1 MATVTFRDAIREAL
15 REEMRRDKNVFI
27 IGEDVAEYG
36 GPFKTTKGLLEE
48 FGKERVRNAPI
59 SESAII
65 GAALGASLVGMRPVV
80 EISYIDFTLCCT
92 DQIVNQIA
100 KIRYMFGGK
109 ARPAIVIRTTGG
121 GGRSSAAQHAQCLEA
136 LYVHIPGLYV
146 VMPSTPKDAKGLLKS
161 AIRDDNPVM
170 FIEHKMLYNEQG
182 EIPDGDYLIPL
193 GKADVKREG
202 KDVTVI
208 ATSRMVLRALEAAAE
223 LGKEGLGVEVVDPRS
238 LVPLDEETILESV
251 KKTHRVVIVHEAVK
265 RGGVGAE
272 IAATIAE
279 KAVEYLD
286 APIVRVA
293 APNTPVPFAPVL
305 ENFFIPDKNR
315 IIEGIRK
322 VLQ

>member
-109 ARPAIVIRTTGG
+109 ARPAIVIRTTGEEG
-121 GGRSSAAQHAQCLEA
+121 GHR
-136 LYVHIPGLYV
+136 PR
-146 VMPSTPKDAKGLLKS
+146 STPS
-161 AIRDDNPVM
+161 AWRPSM
-170 FIEHKMLYNEQG
+170 S
-182 EIPDGDYLIPL
+182 
-193 GKADVKREG
+193 
-202 KDVTVI
+202 
-208 ATSRMVLRALEAAAE
+208 TSPAFMW
-223 LGKEGLGVEVVDPRS
+223 
-238 LVPLDEETILESV
+238 
-251 KKTHRVVIVHEAVK
+251 
-265 RGGVGAE
+265 
-272 IAATIAE
+272 
-279 KAVEYLD
+279 
-286 APIVRVA
+286 
-293 APNTPVPFAPVL
+293 
-305 ENFFIPDKNR
+305 
-315 IIEGIRK
+315 
-322 VLQ
+322 